1 MKIKLMLFLLLAAAG
16 GCSKFE
22 SGDQIRYI
30 SNSNVEATVIYPSSG
45 YMNTT
50 AIIDYPES
58 NTRIKV
64 KIHED
69 DWEKID

>member
-1 MKIKLMLFLLLAAAG
+1 MKIKLMLFLLLAVAG

-22 SGDQIRYI
+22 SGDRIRFIY
-30 SNSNVEATVIYPSSG
+30 NKNVEATVLSPSGPSD
-45 YMNTT
+45 TR
-50 AIIDYPES
+50 ALIDYPES